1 MTKQKKEKKKK
12 LGSWVNQS
20 PLPFFFFLK
29 GQEPIT
35 SCDSCERKDQIE
47 HVYKVWR

>member
-20 PLPFFFFLK
+20 PLPFFFLK

-35 SCDSCERKDQIE
+35 SWDSCERKDQIE